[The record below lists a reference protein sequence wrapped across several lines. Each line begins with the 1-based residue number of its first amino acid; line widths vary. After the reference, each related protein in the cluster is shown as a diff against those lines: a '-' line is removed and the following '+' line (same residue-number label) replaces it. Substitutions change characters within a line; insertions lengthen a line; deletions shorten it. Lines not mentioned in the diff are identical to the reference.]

1 MPADTSHH
9 SWCRPSVW
17 RAYRAQ
23 YGQRIRGVAAA
34 AVAGAVDEDAD
45 AGPQVGGFE
54 IEEVDEPHGAAVE
67 RLDDQPQL
75 PRGVE
80 VEALLVEKTPE
91 RVAREGRER
100 AADAPHGGVVLPRI
114 EQVDVFGFER
124 PQARQFSFE
133 GHGR

>member
-1 MPADTSHH
+1 M
-9 SWCRPSVW
+9 
-17 RAYRAQ
+17 
-23 YGQRIRGVAAA
+23 
-34 AVAGAVDEDAD
+34 DEDAD

-91 RVAREGRER
+91 RVAREG
-100 AADAPHGGVVLPRI
+100 APSVPLTPHTAGS
-114 EQVDVFGFER
+114 
-124 PQARQFSFE
+124 FS
-133 GHGR
+133 HA